1 MATRVLEVSIVHK
14 IVYCTKAVCE
24 LHTKLEPQTL
34 IAMQG
39 LSYILDH
46 HTVAIWSKVKSQS
59 IFYMSPKSQISNTC
73 KSIADETFPVKK
85 LELYYGT
92 ESTLWKKKQKTG
104 HQSVLIHIV
113 HCKNKLVVVPCNFK
127 FRSGHFPHS
136 LRKIHRYIS
145 TLSFLISCVP

>member
-1 MATRVLEVSIVHK
+1 MSPESMTFIHSQTAVCSSCQRDVCH
-14 IVYCTKAVCE
+14 TKAVCE

-85 LELYYGT
+85 FELYYGT
-92 ESTLWKKKQKTG
+92 ESTLWKKKQKKQG
-104 HQSVLIHIV
+104 IKVYL
-113 HCKNKLVVVPCNFK
+113 
-127 FRSGHFPHS
+127 
-136 LRKIHRYIS
+136 YI
-145 TLSFLISCVP
+145 